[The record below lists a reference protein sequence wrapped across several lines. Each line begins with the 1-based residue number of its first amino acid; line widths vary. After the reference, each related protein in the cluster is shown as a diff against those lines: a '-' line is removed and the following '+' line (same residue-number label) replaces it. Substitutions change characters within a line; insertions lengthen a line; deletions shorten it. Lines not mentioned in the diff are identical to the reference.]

1 MIARLLSRLRPSQVR
16 VRLTLLYGGLFT
28 LAGTALLAITYVLFA
43 TSPRTTF
50 VSYTTAPGGPR
61 TPAGPLGAISPAV
74 QAQADGQRAAA
85 LHQLL
90 TQSGIAL
97 AIMVVLAI
105 GLGWLVAGRIL
116 RPLRTMTA
124 RLRRIS
130 ARNVHERLAATGP
143 RDELRELSDTVDGLL
158 ARLDTALE
166 TQKRF
171 VANAAHEL
179 RTPLTVEHAL
189 LEETLLDAADAPPGF
204 RDTVRRLLAVRE
216 QQARLLESLLTLAEG
231 ERGLDHAGP
240 IDLAASARTVLAERA
255 SAARE
260 RGLRLH
266 TEISPTP
273 PVLGDSVLVA
283 RLVANLVDNAIA
295 HNRHGGFL
303 QVRTGTGNGTV
314 AVSVANTGP
323 VVPAEQV
330 DRLFEPFQRLH
341 RAADG
346 HHGLGL
352 SIVRAIAVAHNGS
365 IAATVRPDGGLA
377 ITVRFPVAEAATR
390 SG

>member
-1 MIARLLSRLRPSQVR
+1 MTARLLSRLRPGQVR

-28 LAGTALLAITYVLFA
+28 LAGIALLAITYVLFA

-50 VSYTTAPGGPR
+50 VTHTTAPGGLHPD
-61 TPAGPLGAISPAV
+61 TAPGPVIPVA
-74 QAQADGQRAAA
+74 QAQLDGQRAAA

-97 AIMVVLAI
+97 AIMAVLSI

-116 RPLRTMTA
+116 RPLRTMTT

-143 RDELRELSDTVDGLL
+143 HDELRELSDTVDGLL
-158 ARLDTALE
+158 ARLDTALDAH
-166 TQKRF
+166 KRF

-189 LEETLLDAADAPPGF
+189 LEEALLDAEDTPAGF
-204 RDTVRRLLAVRE
+204 RDTVGRLLAVRA
-216 QQARLLESLLTLAEG
+216 QQARLLDSLLTLAEG
-231 ERGLDHAGP
+231 ERGLDRTEP
-240 IDLAASARTVLAERA
+240 IDLAASARTVLADRA
-255 SAARE
+255 PAVRE

-266 TEISPTP
+266 TDIAPAPS
-273 PVLGDSVLVA
+273 VLGDVALVA
-283 RLVANLVDNAIA
+283 RLVANLVDNAIG
-295 HNRHGGFL
+295 HNRPGGFL
-303 QVRTGTGNGTV
+303 RVRTATENGTV
-314 AVSVANTGP
+314 AVSLANSGP
-323 VVPAEQV
+323 VVPADQV

-352 SIVRAIAVAHNGS
+352 SIVRAIALAHNGS
-365 IAATVRPDGGLA
+365 ITATARPDGGLA
-377 ITVRFPVAEAATR
+377 ITVRFPVAEALTR

>member
-1 MIARLLSRLRPSQVR
+1 MTARLLSRLRPSQVR

-28 LAGTALLAITYVLFA
+28 LAGIALLAITYVLFA
-43 TSPRTTF
+43 ASPRTTF
-50 VSYTTAPGGPR
+50 VTYTTAPGDPRPTGQLGPV
-61 TPAGPLGAISPAV
+61 SPVA

-97 AIMVVLAI
+97 AIMAVLSI

-124 RLRRIS
+124 SLRRIS

-158 ARLDTALE
+158 ARLDTALDAH
-166 TQKRF
+166 KRF

-189 LEETLLDAADAPPGF
+189 LEEALLDAEDTPAAF
-204 RDTVRRLLAVRE
+204 RDTLGRLLAVRE
-216 QQARLLESLLTLAEG
+216 QQARLLDSLLTLSEG
-231 ERGLDHAGP
+231 ERGLDRTEP
-240 IDLAASARTVLAERA
+240 IDLAASARTVLADRA
-255 SAARE
+255 PAVRE

-266 TEISPTP
+266 TDIAPAPT
-273 PVLGDSVLVA
+273 VFGDAALVA
-283 RLVANLVDNAIA
+283 RLVANLVDNAIG
-295 HNRHGGFL
+295 HNRPGGFL
-303 QVRTGTGNGTV
+303 RVRTATGNGTV
-314 AVSVANTGP
+314 AMSVANSGP
-323 VVPAEQV
+323 VVPADQV

-352 SIVRAIAVAHNGS
+352 SIVRAIALAHNGS
-365 IAATVRPDGGLA
+365 ITATARPDGGLA
-377 ITVRFPVAEAATR
+377 ITVRFPVAEALTR